1 MQNHRNGQLVQ
12 TTRVRGFAARAAMLV
27 CAAMMLQSCAA
38 PPLRDEAPLV
48 PIKVAGARWI
58 ELSPVLV
65 AANSFY
71 PQKLDVPSG
80 GVVSITSGAADLA
93 TNAETQLLRES
104 VKNPDLRIIMTV
116 SESFYRLVA
125 RRSAGISKLS
135 DLKGKRVLLPRMT
148 SAHYYLVAMLRSAG
162 LKEEDVTIVNLPGPP
177 PGLEAQAR
185 PQTGQPASP
194 PSRFRLAEALAR
206 GEADVIATFEP
217 EPEVAVHLLGQD
229 AIVFQDRKVYRE
241 AFNLNARAPDL
252 ADPEKRRAIVRF
264 VRAVAD
270 ATKALKKDP
279 APYLPHVSSVL
290 GFSVEQIGWGWPE
303 TEFPVHIIP
312 DMLDVLEVEE
322 QWVAKVSNRAP
333 RSRAELAKFIDRSV
347 VEEALRL
354 R

>member
-1 MQNHRNGQLVQ
+1 MTKIRPLRRHV
-12 TTRVRGFAARAAMLV
+12 ARLTLFTLAGLL
-27 CAAMMLQSCAA
+27 LQSCATA
-38 PPLRDEAPLV
+38 PPQPEAPLV

-58 ELSPVLV
+58 ELSPVVV

-71 PQKLDVPSG
+71 PQQLTVPSG

-104 VKNPDLRIIMTV
+104 IANPDLRIIMTV
-116 SESFYRLVA
+116 SESYYRLVA
-125 RRSAGISKLS
+125 RRSAGINKLS

-162 LKEEDVTIVNLPGPP
+162 LKEEDVTLV
-177 PGLEAQAR
+177 
-185 PQTGQPASP
+185 ASP
-194 PSRFRLAEALAR
+194 PVPAGTPPSKFRMAEALAR
-206 GEADVIATFEP
+206 GDVDVIATFEP
-217 EPEVAVHLLGQD
+217 EPEQAVRLMGND
-229 AIVFQDRKVYRE
+229 AIVLQDKKVYRE

-270 ATKALKKDP
+270 ASKALKKDRT
-279 APYLPHVSSVL
+279 PYVDHISSVI
-290 GFSVEQIGWGWPE
+290 GFTPEQISWGWPE
-303 TEFPVHIIP
+303 TEFPVEIIP

-347 VEEALRL
+347 VKEAMALKL
-354 R
+354 K

>member
-1 MQNHRNGQLVQ
+1 MSHGF
-12 TTRVRGFAARAAMLV
+12 RGNAACTAMAVAGLLLLG
-27 CAAMMLQSCAA
+27 CAST
-38 PPLRDEAPLV
+38 PPRDEAPLV

-65 AANSFY
+65 AANSLY
-71 PQKLDVPSG
+71 PQKLEVPSG

-104 VKNPDLRIIMTV
+104 VANPDLRIIMTV

-135 DLKGKRVLLPRMT
+135 DLKGKRILVPRLT

-162 LKEEDVTIVNLPGPP
+162 LNEEDVTLVSMPAPP
-177 PGLEAQAR
+177 P
-185 PQTGQPASP
+185 TP
-194 PSRFRLAEALAR
+194 PGKFRSAEVLAR
-206 GEADVIATFEP
+206 GEVDAIATFEP
-217 EPEVAVHLLGQD
+217 EPAVAVRLLGND
-229 AIVFQDRKVYRE
+229 AIVLQDRNVYRE
-241 AFNLNARAPDL
+241 AFNLNARATDL
-252 ADPEKRRAIVRF
+252 ANPEKRRAIVRF

-270 ATKALKKDP
+270 ASKALQKDP
-279 APYLPHVSSVL
+279 KPYLEHISGVI
-290 GFSVEQIGWGWPE
+290 GFSTEQIGWGWPE
-303 TEFPVHIIP
+303 TQFPVRIIP

-322 QWVAKVSNRAP
+322 VWLAKVSNRAP

-347 VEEALRL
+347 VEEALKL